1 MTKKQN
7 KDNYIHVI
15 DLKKQTIKPMDN
27 FELVMWLNKFSVK
40 NNNDLSKKRYLF
52 TPNAEAATHILTEM
66 KDTQYES

>member
-27 FELVMWLNKFSVK
+27 FELSMWLNEFSV
-40 NNNDLSKKRYLF
+40 NNDNDLSKKRYLF
-52 TPNAEAATHILTEM
+52 APNAESAVYILTEM
-66 KDTQYES
+66 KVA